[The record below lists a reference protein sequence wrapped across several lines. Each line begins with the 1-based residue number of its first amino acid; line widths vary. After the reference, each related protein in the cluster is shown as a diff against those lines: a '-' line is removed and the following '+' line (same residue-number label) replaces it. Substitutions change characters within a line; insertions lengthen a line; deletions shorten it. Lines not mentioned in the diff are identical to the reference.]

1 MNLSFLSPYKIV
13 IDILVITSLIG
24 GGVWCI
30 HLYNSHQQDIGATRV
45 QVAWDKERAEQKEA
59 ARTRELQFQ
68 KDKDDAIAKSEI
80 QRKALVSAANA
91 TVGANRLLDSTLQTI
106 SAGASTATR
115 DALTASLTACTTVLS
130 TMAKDGGRIAAEA
143 DSHAA
148 DSLMLQNA
156 WPK

>member
-1 MNLSFLSPYKIV
+1 MILALLSRYKIAL
-13 IDILVITSLIG
+13 DIIVVAALLAAA
-24 GGVWCI
+24 VWGI
-30 HLYNSHQQDIGATRV
+30 HLYNAHQQDIGASRV
-45 QVAWDKERAEQKEA
+45 QVAWDKERAE
-59 ARTRELQFQ
+59 ARTREIQLQ
-68 KDKDDAIAKSEI
+68 KDKDDALAKSEI

-106 SAGASTATR
+106 RAGASTATR

-143 DSHAA
+143 DGHAA